1 MSTIKLSMPSMPSL
15 PPQEQRKSL
24 GDQIFE
30 SIRDQIVTMKLVP
43 GSMIYENELAEAL
56 GVSRTPVREAIRLL
70 VSEQLLDVL
79 PQRGTRIA
87 LISER
92 KVSEARFIREQLELG
107 AFRLAAVQ
115 WRDYEAIKSADAALS
130 KLLEEQRAAGE
141 AGDAALFLQLDEAF
155 HRIVLEAAGN
165 ATLLQVVYQMRAHLN
180 RARYLAIE
188 QLGHMDK
195 VVEEHAQLLDALRQ
209 GNSELAASR
218 LQPHIG
224 KIDNELP
231 ELRDRYP
238 HYFIT

>member
-1 MSTIKLSMPSMPSL
+1 MSTNKPSLPTMPSL
-15 PPQEQRKSL
+15 PQQEQRKSL

-30 SIRDQIVTMKLVP
+30 SIREQIVTMKLVP

-107 AFRLAAVQ
+107 AFRLAAVK
-115 WRDYEAIKSADAALS
+115 WRDIEAVRGADAALA
-130 KLLEEQRAAGE
+130 KLLEEQREAAA
-141 AGDAALFLQLDEAF
+141 AGDAALFFQLDETF
-155 HRIVLEAAGN
+155 HRIVLERAGN
-165 ATLLQVVYQMRAHLN
+165 ATLLQMVYQMRAHLN

-188 QLGHMDK
+188 QFGDMGRVL
-195 VVEEHAQLLDALRQ
+195 EEHALLLDALRQ
-209 GNSELAASR
+209 GDPELAASR

-238 HYFIT
+238 HYFKT